1 MLGELRRA
9 HDALADDIVI
19 DEVARNLVR
28 LTPPQLRNQ
37 LASYG
42 LLPPP
47 PSRRQA

>member
-9 HDALADDIVI
+9 HDALPDDIVI